1 MDATRKRPRKAGSLL
16 PDHWPDELSGQ
27 CRLEVGLSGGVDSMA
42 LLHLLVAAREERG
55 FELCA
60 VHVHHGLSAEADAW
74 VAHCAR
80 VCEAW
85 QVPLRVRR
93 VAVRVEGGQSLE
105 AVARRER
112 YRVYREST
120 ADAVVLA
127 HHQDDLAETVLLQL
141 LRGGGARALAAMPAW
156 RQDGTLA
163 LWRPLLARTRDELL
177 TYAREHG
184 IGWVD
189 DESNLDTRWRRNLLR
204 HRVMPGLAAA
214 LPHYRAHLARSAQLA
229 ADAAAVLDEVA
240 AADLAACLAGDALS
254 RDGLLALSAPRQRE
268 LLRHWCATF
277 GFGLPTPAAL
287 ESFRGALVAGHAGAV
302 ALELAG
308 ASLVHY
314 RGRIHLVRERV
325 LPACQPLPALAC
337 PQLLR
342 CEAGRLSIEP
352 ASPGLPMAWLAGGL
366 SLRARAGGE
375 RLAQRAG
382 TRTVKQLLQEAGVLP
397 RLRERWPLL
406 YRGEALVAVPGVA
419 FTQEDRVEAGWR
431 PVWLPD

>member
-16 PDHWPDELSGQ
+16 PDDWPDELSGQ
-27 CRLEVGLSGGVDSMA
+27 CRLEVGLSGGVDSMV

-74 VAHCAR
+74 AAHCAR

-177 TYAREHG
+177 AYAREHG
-184 IGWVD
+184 IEWVD

-204 HRVMPGLAAA
+204 HRVMPGLAEA

-254 RDGLLALSAPRQRE
+254 RDGLLALSPPRQRE
-268 LLRHWCATF
+268 LLRHWCATL

-314 RGRIHLVRERV
+314 RGRVHLVRERV
-325 LPACQPLPALAC
+325 LPACQPLPTLVC
-337 PQLLR
+337 PHLLR
-342 CEAGRLSIEP
+342 CEAGRLSIDP
-352 ASPGLPMAWLAGGL
+352 ASPGLPMATAA
-366 SLRARAGGE
+366 S
-375 RLAQRAG
+375 
-382 TRTVKQLLQEAGVLP
+382 TR
-397 RLRERWPLL
+397 
-406 YRGEALVAVPGVA
+406 
-419 FTQEDRVEAGWR
+419 
-431 PVWLPD
+431 